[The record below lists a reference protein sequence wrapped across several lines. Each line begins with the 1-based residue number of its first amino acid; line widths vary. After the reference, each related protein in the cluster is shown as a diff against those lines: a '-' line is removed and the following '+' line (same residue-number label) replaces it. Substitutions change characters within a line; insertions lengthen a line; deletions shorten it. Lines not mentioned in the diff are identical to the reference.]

1 MASYKIA
8 LESEAKTIGGSTSSV
23 TTNKCCTMARAS
35 ELGCVANTGLYRSN
49 QLVPKDHLSK
59 KVTQYTITFKTISSS
74 VSFYLFSTSAIPVS
88 TGMHYFAYM
97 TVGNT
102 ATATHT
108 GSLRVNNPSVQ
119 GGTTNVNV
127 GSTIYIKSYSGSWR
141 SVGTF
146 ILLKSDQTI
155 NVNL

>member
-8 LESEAKTIGGSTSSV
+8 LESEAKAIGGSTSSV

-74 VSFYLFSTSAIPVS
+74 VSFYLFSTSAMPVS
-88 TGMHYFAYM
+88 TEMHYFAYM
-97 TVGNT
+97 AMGNT

-119 GGTTNVNV
+119 GGTTNVNA

-141 SVGTF
+141 SVSTF
-146 ILLKSDQTI
+146 ILMESDQTI

>member
-8 LESEAKTIGGSTSSV
+8 LESEAKAIGGSSLSV

-59 KVTQYTITFKTISSS
+59 KVTQYTITFKTVSSDAS
-74 VSFYLFSTSAIPVS
+74 IYLFSTSVIPV
-88 TGMHYFAYM
+88 GAYMQYFAFIAIE
-97 TVGNT
+97 NT
-102 ATATHT
+102 ATIKHT
-108 GSLRVNNPSVQ
+108 GSLKVNNPSVQ
-119 GGTTNVNV
+119 GGTTNVNA
-127 GSTIYIKSYSGSWR
+127 GSTIYIKGYSGRWR

-146 ILLKSDQTI
+146 ILLKQDQTI